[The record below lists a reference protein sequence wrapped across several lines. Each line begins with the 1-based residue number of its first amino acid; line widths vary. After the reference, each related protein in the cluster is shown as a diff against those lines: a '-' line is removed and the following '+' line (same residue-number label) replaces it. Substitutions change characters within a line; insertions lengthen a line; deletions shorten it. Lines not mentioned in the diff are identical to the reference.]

1 MQLDLVLRLI
11 SDVTRQHW
19 ARFGLKNVA
28 QNDQLKLILHFLY
41 KKKKLDDFVGALG
54 KGYCTFQLVVTCQ
67 ACSTQVWISKDAL
80 EKSNQCS
87 TNQHLSR
94 AFRFTMA
101 TLFCFSKKSIKM
113 SNRTTFMQGGP
124 MALMQYVWKKNVY
137 MQTLNCFLFRFVF
150 SIFFVHLAIRPLCSI

>member
-1 MQLDLVLRLI
+1 MQLDLVLCLI

-19 ARFGLKNVA
+19 AQIGLKNVA
-28 QNDQLKLILHFLY
+28 QKLILHFLY
-41 KKKKLDDFVGALG
+41 EKKKFGWLWCRCLG

-101 TLFCFSKKSIKM
+101 TLFCFAKKVLKCLTGRLLCKEDLWHSCNM
-113 SNRTTFMQGGP
+113 
-124 MALMQYVWKKNVY
+124 YEKNVY
-137 MQTLNCFLFRFVF
+137 MQTLNCFLFVLF